1 MFAEYIRACPRY
13 AQSDLDIRRIYPRPR
28 YAQSNSDVR
37 RIYPRPRHAQS
48 DFDIRRKYPRPRYVQ
63 SNSDIRRIYPPPP
76 TRNRNQID
84 AARYA
89 AIGIS
94 ISSAGG
100 FTATLG
106 LNQNRNITKITA
118 DPIAGINQI
127 DLQSCVITP
136 FAPTV

>member
-1 MFAEYIRACPRY
+1 MPYASAMGPRFRGDDEG
-13 AQSDLDIRRIYPRPR
+13 AT
-28 YAQSNSDVR
+28 V
-37 RIYPRPRHAQS
+37 
-48 DFDIRRKYPRPRYVQ
+48 
-63 SNSDIRRIYPPPP
+63 PP
-76 TRNRNQID
+76 
-84 AARYA
+84 YA

-100 FTATLG
+100 FTVTPG
-106 LNQNRNITKITA
+106 LNQNRNITKIPA

>member
-1 MFAEYIRACPRY
+1 MSTGYIRAWPHY
-13 AQSDLDIRRIYPRPR
+13 AQSISDLRRTHPAP
-28 YAQSNSDVR
+28 V
-37 RIYPRPRHAQS
+37 
-48 DFDIRRKYPRPRYVQ
+48 
-63 SNSDIRRIYPPPP
+63 
-76 TRNRNQID
+76 TRNRTHTD

-118 DPIAGINQI
+118 DPVAGINQI

>member
-1 MFAEYIRACPRY
+1 MSAGYIRAWPRY
-13 AQSDLDIRRIYPRPR
+13 VQSDW
-28 YAQSNSDVR
+28 DVR
-37 RIYPRPRHAQS
+37 RIYPRL
-48 DFDIRRKYPRPRYVQ
+48 
-63 SNSDIRRIYPPPP
+63 SDIGAIGFGCPPDTSALGPV
-76 TRNRNQID
+76 TCNRNQID
-84 AARYA
+84 TACYA

-100 FTATLG
+100 LTATLG

>member
-1 MFAEYIRACPRY
+1 MSTGYIRAWPRY
-13 AQSDLDIRRIYPRPR
+13 AQSDPDVDRIYPRLAPLR
-28 YAQSNSDVR
+28 AIEIGCRSDVDR
-37 RIYPRPRHAQS
+37 MHPRVAPLRTIDFGSSPDASRH
-48 DFDIRRKYPRPRYVQ
+48 PV
-63 SNSDIRRIYPPPP
+63 

-84 AARYA
+84 AAPYA
-89 AIGIS
+89 AIGSS

-118 DPIAGINQI
+118 DPVAGINQI